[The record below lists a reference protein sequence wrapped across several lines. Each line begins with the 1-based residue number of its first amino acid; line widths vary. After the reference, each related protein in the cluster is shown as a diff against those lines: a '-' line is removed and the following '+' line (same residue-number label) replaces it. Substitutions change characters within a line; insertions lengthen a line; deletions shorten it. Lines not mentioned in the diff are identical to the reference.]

1 MGELGLGGEVRGVS
15 QFDSRIK
22 EAARLGFE
30 NAIIPKDNTKD
41 FSRIKSLKMTAVS
54 SLAEATDKIC

>member
-1 MGELGLGGEVRGVS
+1 VRGVS
-15 QFDSRIK
+15 QLDSRIK

-41 FSRIKSLKMTAVS
+41 TSQIKSLNMIEVS

>member
-1 MGELGLGGEVRGVS
+1 MRGVS
-15 QFDSRIK
+15 QLDSRIK

-41 FSRIKSLKMTAVS
+41 FSRIKSLNMTEVS